1 MSTTTAYHGTF
12 LLSIFLIVCFLELVA
27 LTLELYWLVS
37 FLRAIARER
46 SPITQ
51 TCHTYDAWIIR
62 GSWLSK
68 ICRQCSLLLLFWQ
81 KNKQALRK
89 SMTFVMCTFQ
99 AETSR
104 IVYAYSIYSRSVS
117 TYDAWIIRGSWLSKI
132 CRQCSLLLLFWQKN
146 KQALRKSMTFVMC
159 TFQAETSRIVYA
171 YSIYSRSVSTGWV
184 CTYSVFK

>member
-51 TCHTYDAWIIR
+51 TCPTYDAWIIR

-68 ICRQCSLLLLFWQ
+68 ICQQCSLLLLFWQ

-104 IVYAYSIYSRSVS
+104 IVYAYSIYS
-117 TYDAWIIRGSWLSKI
+117 T
-132 CRQCSLLLLFWQKN
+132 
-146 KQALRKSMTFVMC
+146 
-159 TFQAETSRIVYA
+159 
-171 YSIYSRSVSTGWV
+171 SVSTGWV
-184 CTYSVFK
+184 YLFSIQINAAHSQDSGKSNPAGIKLWTNSYTQSERTSNNRLALTPSNQASCAFCMHWWTQNVSGNYI